1 MLAVAGVVNLAYL
14 ITRSD
19 PVYPLVYVW
28 ACLAIHT
35 NADKRTT
42 ASPFGHLTACLPA
55 YWVPLLAKAHAVAAA
70 AAAAIFVLLAGDDHV
85 VNTAALAGV
94 VVMLCADAGAAVL
107 FRRQRQQNAASGHPG
122 EGSNLLPS

>member
-70 AAAAIFVLLAGDDHV
+70 AAAIFVLLAGDDHV